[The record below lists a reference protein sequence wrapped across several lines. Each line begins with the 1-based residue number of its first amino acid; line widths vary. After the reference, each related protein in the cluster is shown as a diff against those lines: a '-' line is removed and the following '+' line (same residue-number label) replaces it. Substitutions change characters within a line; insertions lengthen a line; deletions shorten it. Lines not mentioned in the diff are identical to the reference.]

1 MASVSERKSD
11 LVIALGLLIFCA
23 IVAMFTPDIK
33 NGMSSSAA
41 GPRMIPWMMIGGVAL
56 LSCIL
61 VLRSTLSFKR
71 DAAGAEEGRIEVP
84 AGRSLLVFFAFIIL
98 LVAYA
103 ASFFPIG
110 YIPAT
115 LFTFVAGLWLLGER
129 RWLVLVLFPITMT
142 TIVYL
147 GFTELLSVWL
157 P

>member
-11 LVIALGLLIFCA
+11 LVIALGLLVFCA
-23 IVAMFTPDIK
+23 VAALFTPDIK

-41 GPRMIPWMMIGGVAL
+41 GPRMIPWMMIGGVAV

-61 VLRSTLSFKR
+61 VLRSTLAYKR
-71 DAAGAEEGRIEVP
+71 DQQADEVRVEVP
-84 AGRSLLVFFAFIIL
+84 VGRSLLIFAAFILL

-115 LFTFVAGLWLLGER
+115 LVTFVAGLWLMGER
-129 RWLVLVLFPITMT
+129 RWIVLTLFPIIMT
-142 TIVYL
+142 SIVYL